1 MRSQSELTGMWQ
13 SITDEDIE
21 NADDTINN
29 PDEGMMG
36 MPMGGDM
43 NGSAMETESTDRGEL
58 SQESA
63 DNSEMDNQAL
73 PENN

>member
-21 NADDTINN
+21 QADDTINN

-36 MPMGGDM
+36 MPMGGEM
-43 NGSAMETESTDRGEL
+43 NDSAMETESKDRGEL
-58 SQESA
+58 PEEFA
-63 DNSEMDNQAL
+63 DNSEGDNQ
-73 PENN
+73 EV